1 MKMTVD
7 FNFDILEE
15 DVQGLII
22 KEAARQ
28 MLEGSSMQDD
38 YSLKSSIRD
47 TVHTK
52 VIEMVNEKLS
62 EDASLIIKEALNEKF
77 SKTNRW
83 GEQISEQ
90 KPFREFIVDTVVEH
104 LNQMVD
110 ENGKAT
116 SYNAKQTYIE
126 WLIRKQGKEISDEIS
141 NNIIRSIR

>member
-28 MLEGSSMQDD
+28 MLKGDNMQDN
-38 YSLKSSIRD
+38 YSLESSIRD
-47 TVHTK
+47 TVSTK

-62 EDASLIIKEALNEKF
+62 EDVSLIIKEALNTKF
-77 SKTNRW
+77 TKTNIW
-83 GEQISEQ
+83 GESIGEQ
-90 KPFREFIVDTVVEH
+90 KPFREFIVDTIKEQ

-110 ENGKAT
+110 EHGKVT
-116 SYNAKQTYIE
+116 SYGSKYTYLK
-126 WLIRKQGKEISDEIS
+126 WLIKEQGKEISDEIV
-141 NNIIRSIR
+141 NKIINSIR